1 MNANMLF
8 DKIINPNCKAYPYVT
23 NKYLVKNKTETIN
36 FLDNLLLLNVKI
48 PIDSITY
55 DNLDMIVNINN
66 YKALLY
72 IIKNKNKILSYIY
85 NFRILFLNDSDL

>member
-8 DKIINPNCKAYPYVT
+8 DKIIKPNCKAYPYVT
-23 NKYLVKNKTETIN
+23 NKYLVKNKIETIN

-48 PIDSITY
+48 SVESITY
-55 DNLDMIVNINN
+55 DNLDMIININN

-72 IIKNKNKILSYIY
+72 IIKNKDKILSYIY
-85 NFRILFLNDSDL
+85 NFRILFLNDSDS